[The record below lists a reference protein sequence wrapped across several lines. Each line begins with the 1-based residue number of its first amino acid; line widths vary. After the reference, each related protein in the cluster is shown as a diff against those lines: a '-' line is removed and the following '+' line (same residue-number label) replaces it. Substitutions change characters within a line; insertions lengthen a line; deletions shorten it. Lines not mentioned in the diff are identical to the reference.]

1 MRIVSTKYGTIWST
15 GGKKLLGRYLL
26 TRFRAGGQFAVTL
39 VVWGESWEE
48 IKRGTPGEL
57 CTSVN
62 FTVSIPD
69 MEYKVEA
76 HRIMSISLGKIYNSR
91 VQRGGIKLHKNLLVS
106 LVLRSAR
113 QVYLS
118 DYYSGAYLNAA
129 QGEWD
134 ITDSER
140 EKFPPSTA
148 ECDRVESSDEPQQ
161 NERPEKEREYREND
175 DEVKS
180 DQANCTSTLQQEQKQ
195 NSSLD
200 SVAKVSSETPPETI
214 NEPKES
220 PSDSTVAER
229 VSTPEANG
237 ESHQP
242 PKTHVCSNRKRSA
255 EETESGDSPQK
266 KNKVASSNA
275 KEDEKAEEMDTSNV
289 SNLITIFGSSF
300 SGLLSKDGAKPESEA
315 EESGQICC
323 DQMLKNLNPWST
335 AIVAF

>member
-1 MRIVSTKYGTIWST
+1 MKRSANFVPFVNFSVSTP
-15 GGKKLLGRYLL
+15 
-26 TRFRAGGQFAVTL
+26 A
-39 VVWGESWEE
+39 
-48 IKRGTPGEL
+48 
-57 CTSVN
+57 
-62 FTVSIPD
+62 

-91 VQRGGIKLHKNLLVS
+91 IQRGGIKLHKNLLVS

-118 DYYSGAYLNAA
+118 DYYSGACLNA
-129 QGEWD
+129 QSEREGNEWD
-134 ITDSER
+134 IMDSER
-140 EKFPPSTA
+140 EKFPPSAT
-148 ECDRVESSDEPQQ
+148 ECDRAESPEEPQQ
-161 NERPEKEREYREND
+161 NKQPEVSDKEREYRENND

-180 DQANCTSTLQQEQKQ
+180 DQADCTSTLQQEQ
-195 NSSLD
+195 NLNPSLD
-200 SVAKVSSETPPETI
+200 SGNVSPPETI

-229 VSTPEANG
+229 QSTPVADG
-237 ESHQP
+237 ESHQE

-255 EETESGDSPQK
+255 EESESGDSPQK
-266 KNKVASSNA
+266 RTKVASSNA
-275 KEDEKAEEMDTSNV
+275 KEDEEGEEMDTSNV

-300 SGLLSKDGAKPESEA
+300 SGLLSKDSAKPEAEA
-315 EESGQICC
+315 EDSGQICC

>member
-1 MRIVSTKYGTIWST
+1 
-15 GGKKLLGRYLL
+15 
-26 TRFRAGGQFAVTL
+26 
-39 VVWGESWEE
+39 
-48 IKRGTPGEL
+48 
-57 CTSVN
+57 
-62 FTVSIPD
+62 

-118 DYYSGAYLNAA
+118 DYYSGACLNAA
-129 QGEWD
+129 QSEWD
-134 ITDSER
+134 ITDTER
-140 EKFPPSTA
+140 EKFPPSTT
-148 ECDRVESSDEPQQ
+148 ECDRVESSEEPRQ
-161 NERPEKEREYREND
+161 NEREYREND

-180 DQANCTSTLQQEQKQ
+180 DQADCTSTLQQKQ
-195 NSSLD
+195 NQDSSLD
-200 SVAKVSSETPPETI
+200 SVAKVSSETLQETI
-214 NEPKES
+214 NEAKES
-220 PSDSTVAER
+220 PSDSP
-229 VSTPEANG
+229 PEANG

-266 KNKVASSNA
+266 KTKVASTNA
-275 KEDEKAEEMDTSNV
+275 KEGEEAEEMDTSNV

-315 EESGQICC
+315 EDSGQICC

>member
-1 MRIVSTKYGTIWST
+1 MKRLANFVPCVNFGVSTP
-15 GGKKLLGRYLL
+15 
-26 TRFRAGGQFAVTL
+26 A
-39 VVWGESWEE
+39 
-48 IKRGTPGEL
+48 
-57 CTSVN
+57 
-62 FTVSIPD
+62 

-91 VQRGGIKLHKNLLVS
+91 IQRGGIKLHKNLLVS

-118 DYYSGAYLNAA
+118 DYYSGACLNA
-129 QGEWD
+129 QGEREGNEWD
-134 ITDSER
+134 IMDSER

-148 ECDRVESSDEPQQ
+148 ECESPEEPQPNKQ
-161 NERPEKEREYREND
+161 PEASEKEREYREND

-180 DQANCTSTLQQEQKQ
+180 NQANCTSTLQQEQNQ
-195 NSSLD
+195 NSSLE
-200 SVAKVSSETPPETI
+200 SVGTVSSETPPETI

-220 PSDSTVAER
+220 PSDATVAECQ
-229 VSTPEANG
+229 STPVVENG

-255 EETESGDSPQK
+255 EESERDNSPLK
-266 KNKVASSNA
+266 RTKVASSNA
-275 KEDEKAEEMDTSNV
+275 KEDEEGEEMDTSNV

-300 SGLLSKDGAKPESEA
+300 SGLLSKDSAKPEAEA

>member
-1 MRIVSTKYGTIWST
+1 
-15 GGKKLLGRYLL
+15 
-26 TRFRAGGQFAVTL
+26 
-39 VVWGESWEE
+39 
-48 IKRGTPGEL
+48 
-57 CTSVN
+57 
-62 FTVSIPD
+62 

-118 DYYSGAYLNAA
+118 DYYSGACLNAA
-129 QGEWD
+129 QSEREANEWD

-140 EKFPPSTA
+140 EKFPSSTT
-148 ECDRVESSDEPQQ
+148 ECDRVESPEEPQQ
-161 NERPEKEREYREND
+161 TERPEKEHEHREND
-175 DEVKS
+175 DDLKS
-180 DQANCTSTLQQEQKQ
+180 DQVDCTSTLQQEQNQ
-195 NSSLD
+195 NSLD
-200 SVAKVSSETPPETI
+200 SVANVSSETPPETI
-214 NEPKES
+214 KEPKES
-220 PSDSTVAER
+220 PSESAVAER
-229 VSTPEANG
+229 DSTPEANG

-266 KNKVASSNA
+266 RIKVASSDA
-275 KEDEKAEEMDTSNV
+275 EGDEEAEEMDTSNV

-300 SGLLSKDGAKPESEA
+300 SGLLSKDGAKPESET
-315 EESGQICC
+315 EDSGQICC

>member
-1 MRIVSTKYGTIWST
+1 MKRLANFVPCVNFGVSTP
-15 GGKKLLGRYLL
+15 
-26 TRFRAGGQFAVTL
+26 A
-39 VVWGESWEE
+39 
-48 IKRGTPGEL
+48 
-57 CTSVN
+57 
-62 FTVSIPD
+62 

-91 VQRGGIKLHKNLLVS
+91 IQRGGIKLHKNLLVS

-118 DYYSGAYLNAA
+118 DYYSGACLNA
-129 QGEWD
+129 QSEGNEWD
-134 ITDSER
+134 IMDSER
-140 EKFPPSTA
+140 EKFLPSTT
-148 ECDRVESSDEPQQ
+148 ECESPEEPQPNKQ
-161 NERPEKEREYREND
+161 PEASEKEREYREND

-180 DQANCTSTLQQEQKQ
+180 NQADCTSTLQQEQNQ

-200 SVAKVSSETPPETI
+200 SVGNVSSETPPETI

-220 PSDSTVAER
+220 PSDATVAECQ
-229 VSTPEANG
+229 STPVENG

-255 EETESGDSPQK
+255 EESERDDSPLK
-266 KNKVASSNA
+266 RTKVASSNA
-275 KEDEKAEEMDTSNV
+275 KEDEEGEEMDTSNV

-300 SGLLSKDGAKPESEA
+300 SGLLSKDSAKPEAEA